1 MMSAQELQTQKK
13 FTEQVLTTN
22 RTEGMLQHME
32 VALSLSKLKNEVEIV
47 NLLEHAISMM
57 KTEQTNQNT
66 FDEDGNDMDNHHATQ
81 RPKLDQTSTKNS
93 SDRP

>member
-1 MMSAQELQTQKK
+1 MMSTKQLQTQKK

-22 RTEGMLQHME
+22 RTEGMLQCME

-57 KTEQTNQNT
+57 KTEQTINNT

-81 RPKLDQTSTKNS
+81 RPKSDQTSTKNS

>member
-1 MMSAQELQTQKK
+1 
-13 FTEQVLTTN
+13 
-22 RTEGMLQHME
+22 ME

-57 KTEQTNQNT
+57 KTEQTNKNT
-66 FDEDGNDMDNHHATQ
+66 FDEDDGNDMDNHHATQ
-81 RPKLDQTSTKNS
+81 RPKSDQTSTKNS